1 MNEWWL
7 RHVLTTLAVVLW
19 LARSLACS
27 RAATA
32 ACSTCSSPILACCH
46 TSRRLFKSRL
56 VNTWSLSKSEGAG
69 NEKGGW
75 HGGLE
80 PRHYAVDVSGQIRTQ
95 MLNVVWSLTDNGPGD
110 GDQSDAISCFN

>member
-1 MNEWWL
+1 MVAQACAD
-7 RHVLTTLAVVLW
+7 HVGRRVV
-19 LARSLACS
+19 ARSLA
-27 RAATA
+27 RLL
-32 ACSTCSSPILACCH
+32 ACSHSG
-46 TSRRLFKSRL
+46 LFDMLIAHPHVLPYLEAFVQEPQL